1 MLEGTNQGRAGKTNE
16 DLALPQ
22 EQGQE
27 NNQEPQE
34 QRKRY
39 KQKDQMNALS
49 LKRYQIHVR
58 SNTLARKLMKDDK
71 NKGG

>member
-27 NNQEPQE
+27 NNQGPQE
-34 QRKRY
+34 RRKWY
-39 KQKDQMNALS
+39 KHRDQTNAIS
-49 LKRYQIHVR
+49 LKRCQIHVCP
-58 SNTLARKLMKDDK
+58 NNLARKLMKDDK
-71 NKGG
+71 SRGS